1 MCCRSTLVLL
11 FAINLPLSTYLLHS
25 HTPIFTST
33 LKAKTSDYVLFKL
46 DIDSKEVEAAIVDYL
61 LSDTN
66 DDLDYID
73 EFLWEHHVD
82 NYLMSTSWLQT
93 MDMSKS
99 IADSYEYFLRLRQRG
114 VRAYSWV

>member
-1 MCCRSTLVLL
+1 M
-11 FAINLPLSTYLLHS
+11 
-25 HTPIFTST
+25 
-33 LKAKTSDYVLFKL
+33 LFKL

-82 NYLMSTSWLQT
+82 NYLMSTS
-93 MDMSKS
+93 
-99 IADSYEYFLRLRQRG
+99 
-114 VRAYSWV
+114 